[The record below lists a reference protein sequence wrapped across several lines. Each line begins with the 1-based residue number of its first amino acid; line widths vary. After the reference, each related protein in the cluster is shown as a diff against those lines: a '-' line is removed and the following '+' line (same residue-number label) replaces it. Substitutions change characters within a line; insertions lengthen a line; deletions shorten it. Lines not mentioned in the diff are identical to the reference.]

1 MGIHHSGTTQWR
13 KVPWEAETIAFA
25 ASGGERVSGL
35 GDEPRIS
42 YVNRDGSQDLTH
54 EDAAHVF
61 YHWAMSQ
68 TKIIT
73 IFPQFWR
80 YQPIHT

>member
-1 MGIHHSGTTQWR
+1 MGPWVFITQGQ
-13 KVPWEAETIAFA
+13 PSEETIAFA

-61 YHWAMSQ
+61 YH
-68 TKIIT
+68 
-73 IFPQFWR
+73 
-80 YQPIHT
+80 